1 MRQAL
6 GLVWQVAAIV
16 PLQIHSTVGSC
27 SLFSMTSTVDRALH
41 PYADKQSGF
50 DKGRNQSMSAF
61 PCLQSRWTL
70 ERCSNGDNT
79 TESEVWYL

>member
-41 PYADKQSGF
+41 PYADKQSGIQILKVPIAHLPALCIILRMGF
-50 DKGRNQSMSAF
+50 VLWPWAIMR
-61 PCLQSRWTL
+61 
-70 ERCSNGDNT
+70 
-79 TESEVWYL
+79 